1 MSALSVGGNP
11 TLTRKEIHNK
21 WGHFMK
27 SKDIQNMKQA
37 MSGLSSN
44 VWSATKDIL
53 ISLSNNPDNVVNV
66 STDDKGE
73 IVCIYVQLAQQ
84 KKLYQKLVRS
94 ISLNISFE

>member
-1 MSALSVGGNP
+1 M
-11 TLTRKEIHNK
+11 E
-21 WGHFMK
+21 

-66 STDDKGE
+66 TTDDKGE
-73 IVCIYVQLAQQ
+73 FVCIFSSVQLAQQ
-84 KKLYQKLVRS
+84 NKLYQKLV
-94 ISLNISFE
+94 

>member
-1 MSALSVGGNP
+1 
-11 TLTRKEIHNK
+11 
-21 WGHFMK
+21 MK

-53 ISLSNNPDNVVNV
+53 ISLSNNPDNVVNI

-73 IVCIYVQLAQQ
+73 IVCI
-84 KKLYQKLVRS
+84 
-94 ISLNISFE
+94 

>member
-1 MSALSVGGNP
+1 
-11 TLTRKEIHNK
+11 
-21 WGHFMK
+21 MK

-94 ISLNISFE
+94 ISLNLSFE